1 MIDKDLILEKL
12 RKMPPEDV
20 TDIVFASLNESG
32 IELNSEMGGIVFHG
46 LSQSD
51 FVRTD
56 EVAIAFSMFSAI
68 SATFSASQYA
78 TPSNEDFANDLVELD
93 YQKCVKKYD
102 MASYVPAA

>member
-32 IELNSEMGGIVFHG
+32 IELNSEMDGIVFYG

-51 FVRTD
+51 FAGTG
-56 EVAIAFSMFSAI
+56 EVAIAFSMFSVVGT
-68 SATFSASQYA
+68 TFSASQYA
-78 TPSNEDFANDLVELD
+78 TPSSEDFTNGLVELD